1 MNRHTSTL
9 LDHRQMT
16 TPVEINKEQSRQPL
30 DLSPMGAA
38 KRVVNFLKWETK
50 KVVTFVPLNQTQ
62 FYNAT
67 TSTALCGCL
76 NVARIQNL

>member
-1 MNRHTSTL
+1 
-9 LDHRQMT
+9 
-16 TPVEINKEQSRQPL
+16 
-30 DLSPMGAA
+30 MGAA